1 MAVDFDV
8 ACREG
13 DLGALLSASFLQQEG
28 CRVLL
33 LPALPGYL
41 PDPDFLLPVV
51 RGYPARLLADF
62 IDLELSAEPFFSW
75 QSGSEV
81 QLWSSPVP
89 VAGAAAVS
97 EIETSTLNPELWR
110 QLDELWRLIDGCM
123 EQNLNMPATTVTGFW
138 QMFRLLVRSE
148 LLRESRRHDL
158 GSWLNDAGIAFAEKC
173 QWQSLVPLISLYRFN
188 KLPLLAFAYGVQS
201 LLYPSAL
208 VDVAGLKRKLFA
220 GLVANGAELTT
231 ESWGP
236 IFDGKWYIGVGK
248 DNMASC
254 RSTVY
259 LADANPDCLRQE
271 VPIGNQRHDFR
282 RQLCLEN
289 PGFLHRQNECESS
302 RNLPEEHSLYHLN
315 CSGSENLVDSQFFAP
330 VSVSDVE
337 NGLSQRLI
345 QHSWQAAVAGEVGIN
360 PVGDCWGWQPR
371 LPAMM
376 GGGFLP
382 LTGSFCRFYR
392 VGWHNLPGF
401 GLGGIVYSAR
411 QAASL
416 ILANEIV

>member
-8 ACREG
+8 ACRGG
-13 DLGALLSASFLQQEG
+13 DFGALLTASFLQQEG

-33 LPALPGYL
+33 LPDLPGRL

-62 IDLELSAEPFFSW
+62 IDLKLPADPFFSW
-75 QSGSEV
+75 QNGSEV
-81 QLWSSPVP
+81 QLWSSSMP
-89 VAGAAAVS
+89 VAGATAGS
-97 EIETSTLNPELWR
+97 GIETSTLSPELWL
-110 QLDELWRLIDGCM
+110 QLDELWQLIDGCM
-123 EQNLNMPATTVTGFW
+123 EQHLNMPATTIIGFW
-138 QMFRLLVRSE
+138 QMFKLLVQSK

-158 GSWLNDAGIAFAEKC
+158 GSWLNNAGIAFAEQC
-173 QWQSLVPLISLYRFN
+173 QWQSLIPLISLYRFN

-201 LLYPSAL
+201 LLHPSGL
-208 VDVAGLKRKLFA
+208 VDVAVLKRKLFA
-220 GLVANGAELTT
+220 GLVANGAELTA
-231 ESWGP
+231 EELGP
-236 IFDGKWYIGVGK
+236 VFDGKWYIGVGK

-271 VPIGNQRHDFR
+271 IPTGNQRHDFR
-282 RQLCLEN
+282 RQLRLED
-289 PGFLHRQNECESS
+289 PGFLHRQDECESS
-302 RNLPEEHSLYHLN
+302 RNLPKGHALYHLN
-315 CSGSENLVDSQFFAP
+315 CSGSENLVDSQFFTP
-330 VSVSDVE
+330 VSVSDIK
-337 NGLSQRLI
+337 NGQSQRVMR
-345 QHSWQAAVAGEVGIN
+345 HSWPAVAGAADSEL
-360 PVGDCWGWQPR
+360 DDSWGWQPQ

-401 GLGGIVYSAR
+401 GLGGLVYSAR

-416 ILANEIV
+416 ILVNEIV

>member
-13 DLGALLSASFLQQEG
+13 DFGALLTASFLQREG

-33 LPALPGYL
+33 LPALPGRL

-62 IDLELSAEPFFSW
+62 IDLEFPAEPFFSW

-81 QLWSSPVP
+81 QLWSSSMP
-89 VAGAAAVS
+89 ATGAEAVS
-97 EIETSTLNPELWR
+97 GIETSTLNPELWR
-110 QLDELWRLIDGCM
+110 QLDELWQLIDGCM
-123 EQNLNMPATTVTGFW
+123 EQGLNMPATTISGFW

-148 LLRESRRHDL
+148 LLRDSRRHDL
-158 GSWLNDAGIAFAEKC
+158 GSWLNDAGISFAEKC

-201 LLYPSAL
+201 LLHPSAL
-208 VDVAGLKRKLFA
+208 VDVAALKRKLFA

-231 ESWGP
+231 EEWGP
-236 IFDGKWYIGVGK
+236 VFDGKWYIGVGK
-248 DNMASC
+248 ENMTSR

-259 LADANPDCLRQE
+259 LADSNPDCLRQE
-271 VPIGNQRHDFR
+271 IPTGNQRHDFK
-282 RQLCLEN
+282 RQLRLED
-289 PGFLHRQNECESS
+289 PGFLHRQDEGESS
-302 RNLPEEHSLYHLN
+302 RAIPEGHLLYHLN
-315 CSGSENLVDSQFFAP
+315 CSESDKLTDTQFFAP

-337 NGLSQRLI
+337 NGFGQKRLR
-345 QHSWQAAVAGEVGIN
+345 HSWQAVTGETGVDA
-360 PVGDCWGWQPR
+360 GDCWGWQPR

-401 GLGGIVYSAR
+401 GLGGLVYCAR

>member
-13 DLGALLSASFLQQEG
+13 DFGALLTASFLQREG

-33 LPALPGYL
+33 LPALPGAS

-62 IDLELSAEPFFSW
+62 IDLELPKDPFFSW

-81 QLWSSPVP
+81 QLWSSTV
-89 VAGAAAVS
+89 AAAGTAVVS
-97 EIETSTLNPELWR
+97 GIETTTLNPELWS

-123 EQNLNMPATTVTGFW
+123 EQNLNMPATTITGFW
-138 QMFRLLVRSE
+138 QMFKLLVRSE

-158 GSWLNDAGIAFAEKC
+158 GSWLNAAGIAFAEQC
-173 QWQSLVPLISLYRFN
+173 QWQSLVPLIALYRFN

-201 LLYPSAL
+201 LLHPSAL
-208 VDVAGLKRKLFA
+208 VDVAVLKRKLFA

-231 ESWGP
+231 EEWGP
-236 IFDGKWYIGVGK
+236 VFDGKWYIGVGK
-248 DNMASC
+248 ENITSR

-259 LADANPDCLRQE
+259 LADANPDNLRKE
-271 VPIGNQRHDFR
+271 IPTGNQRHDFR
-282 RQLCLEN
+282 RQLRMEN
-289 PGFLHRQNECESS
+289 PGFLHQQDECESIRS
-302 RNLPEEHSLYHLN
+302 LPEGHSLYHLN
-315 CSGSENLVDSQFFAP
+315 CSGSENLEDSQFFAP

-337 NGLSQRLI
+337 KGLSQRFMR
-345 QHSWQAAVAGEVGIN
+345 HSWQAAAGQTDIKL
-360 PVGDCWGWQPR
+360 GDCWGWQPR

-401 GLGGIVYSAR
+401 GVGGLVYSAR

>member
-13 DLGALLSASFLQQEG
+13 DFGALLTASFLQQEG

-33 LPALPGYL
+33 LPALSGGL

-62 IDLELSAEPFFSW
+62 IDLELPAEPFFSW

-81 QLWSSPVP
+81 QLWSNNVA
-89 VAGAAAVS
+89 VAGAETIS
-97 EIETSTLNPELWR
+97 SIETTALNPELWR
-110 QLDELWRLIDGCM
+110 QLNELWQLIDGCM
-123 EQNLNMPATTVTGFW
+123 EQNLNMPATTITGFW

-158 GSWLNDAGIAFAEKC
+158 GSWLNDAGIAFAEQC
-173 QWQSLVPLISLYRFN
+173 QWQSLVPLISLYRFK

-201 LLYPSAL
+201 LLHPSAL
-208 VDVAGLKRKLFA
+208 VDIAALKCKLFA
-220 GLVANGAELTT
+220 DLVANGAELTT
-231 ESWGP
+231 EEWGP
-236 IFDGKWYIGVGK
+236 VFDGKWYIGVGK
-248 DNMASC
+248 ENMASC

-259 LADANPDCLRQE
+259 LADANPDSLRQE
-271 VPIGNQRHDFR
+271 IPTGNQRHDFK
-282 RQLCLEN
+282 RQLRLED
-289 PGFLHRQNECESS
+289 PGFLHRQDKCECS
-302 RNLPEEHSLYHLN
+302 RNLPEHSLYHLN
-315 CSGSENLVDSQFFAP
+315 CSGSENLPDSQFFAP
-330 VSVSDVE
+330 VSASDIE
-337 NGLSQRLI
+337 NGLSQKFMR
-345 QHSWQAAVAGEVGIN
+345 HSWQAVADEADIN
-360 PVGDCWGWQPR
+360 PGDCWGWQPR

-376 GGGFLP
+376 GGGYLP

-401 GLGGIVYSAR
+401 GLGGLVYSAR

-416 ILANEIV
+416 IIANEIV

>member
-13 DLGALLSASFLQQEG
+13 DFGALLTASFLQQEG

-33 LPALPGYL
+33 LPALSGRL
-41 PDPDFLLPVV
+41 LEPDFLLPVV

-62 IDLELSAEPFFSW
+62 IDLELPSEPFFSW

-81 QLWSSPVP
+81 QLWSSSGTETGA
-89 VAGAAAVS
+89 VAGS
-97 EIETSTLNPELWR
+97 EVEISTLNPELWR
-110 QLDELWRLIDGCM
+110 QLEELWQLIDGCM
-123 EQNLNMPATTVTGFW
+123 EQHLNMPATTITGFW
-138 QMFRLLVRSE
+138 QMFKLLVRSE
-148 LLRESRRHDL
+148 SLRESRRHDL
-158 GSWLNDAGIAFAEKC
+158 GSWLNVAGIAFAEKC
-173 QWQSLVPLISLYRFN
+173 QWHSLVPLISLYRFDR
-188 KLPLLAFAYGVQS
+188 LPLLAFAYGVQS
-201 LLYPSAL
+201 LMHPSAL
-208 VDVAGLKRKLFA
+208 VDAAALKRKLFA
-220 GLVANGAELTT
+220 GLVANGAELTN
-231 ESWGP
+231 EEWGP
-236 IFDGKWYIGVGK
+236 VFDGKWYIGVGK
-248 DNMASC
+248 ENMSSC

-271 VPIGNQRHDFR
+271 IPVGNQRHDFR
-282 RQLCLEN
+282 RQLRLEN
-289 PGFLHRQNECESS
+289 PGFLHRQDECESNQ
-302 RNLPEEHSLYHLN
+302 NLPEGHSLYHLS

-337 NGLSQRLI
+337 SGLCKRVVR
-345 QHSWQAAVAGEVGIN
+345 HSWQAVAGEADSKS
-360 PVGDCWGWQPR
+360 GDCWGWQPR

-401 GLGGIVYSAR
+401 GLGGLVYSAR